1 MKEKIKKLRSEL
13 ERHNRLYYV
22 EHNPE
27 ISDYEFDQKLKEL
40 ERLEQEYPQFADE
53 NSPTKRV
60 GGDITKSFETVAHE
74 FPMMSLSNSYSKDEI
89 VEFINRIDK
98 NIGGKT
104 EYVCEL
110 KYDGVAISVRY
121 ENGAFK
127 RAVTRGDG
135 QKGDDVSNNV
145 RTIKSLPLRLV
156 EGGDYPD
163 VFEIRGEIMLT
174 RTRFEKLN
182 AELEEKGEKTYANP
196 RNTASGTVKLQ
207 DSKVVAQRGLD
218 CYLYSVNA
226 AAPVAE
232 NHFDAVVKAGSW
244 GFQVPLEKDNRIK
257 VCNNIDEIMEFI
269 NYWDTE
275 RLNLNFEIDG
285 VVIKVNRHSLQEEL
299 GSTAKSPRWAVA
311 YKYKAEE
318 AQTVLNDIKF
328 QVGRTGAVTPV
339 AYLKPVQLAGTTVK
353 RASLHNADI
362 IQNLDVRIG
371 DTVYVEKGGEIIP
384 KITRVNKSL
393 RKSDAEPFE
402 FIKECPECATK
413 LVRKE
418 GEAVHFCPA
427 ETTCPPQIL
436 GKIQHFISRNA
447 MDIEGLGQET
457 VVQLHRAGLIAGI
470 ADLYELKKED
480 LLPLERMAEKSADNL
495 IKGVEQSKNQ
505 PFEKVL
511 FGLGIRYVGATVAKK
526 LAIHFKNID
535 HIAAATLEELE
546 AAPEIGSVIAKS
558 VFEFF
563 RNEDYCELIDRLK
576 KYGLQF
582 EVVEKEGTSN
592 KLEGLKFVISG
603 VFNELGRG
611 EIKDLIEKHGGKNTG
626 SVSGSTDY
634 LIAGENMGPAKR
646 EKADK
651 LNVKVIT
658 EADFLK
664 MIAQK
669 EQ

>member
-1 MKEKIKKLRSEL
+1 MSDIKNKIENLRKEL
-13 ERHNRLYYV
+13 ERHNRLYYI

-40 ERLEQEYPQFADE
+40 ERLEKGHPEFADE

-74 FPMMSLSNSYSKDEI
+74 FPMMSLSNTYSKDEI
-89 VEFINRIDK
+89 TEFIARIDK
-98 NIGGKT
+98 NIGGDT

-121 ENGAFK
+121 ENGKFK

-135 QKGDDVSNNV
+135 QKGDDVSSNI
-145 RTIKSLPLRLV
+145 RTIKSLPLRLTDN
-156 EGGDYPD
+156 GDYPD
-163 VFEIRGEIMLT
+163 FFEIRGEIMLT

-182 AELEEKGEKTYANP
+182 AQLEEQNEKPYANP

-218 CYLYSVNA
+218 CFLYAVNA
-226 AAPVAE
+226 GVPVAE
-232 NHFDAVVKAGSW
+232 NHFDAVVKAGNW
-244 GFQVPLEKDNRIK
+244 GFRVPKEKDNRIK
-257 VCNNIDEIMEFI
+257 VCKNIDEIMDFI

-275 RLNLNFEIDG
+275 RLNLDFEIDG
-285 VVIKVNRHSLQEEL
+285 VVIKVNRHNIQYEL

-318 AQTVLNDIKF
+318 AQTVLEDIRF

-339 AYLKPVQLAGTTVK
+339 AYLKPVQLAGTLVK

-371 DTVYVEKGGEIIP
+371 DTVHVEKGGEIIP
-384 KITRVNKSL
+384 KIIRVNKSL
-393 RKSDAEPFE
+393 RPADSKPFE
-402 FIKECPECATK
+402 FIKQCPECAAA

-418 GEAVHFCPA
+418 GEAVHFCPN
-427 ETTCPPQIL
+427 ETECPPQIL
-436 GKIQHFISRNA
+436 GKMQHFISRNA

-457 VVQLHRAGLIAGI
+457 IVQLHQAGLIKGI
-470 ADLYELKKED
+470 ADLYELNKED

-495 IKGVEQSKNQ
+495 IKGVEKSKSQ

-526 LAIHFKNID
+526 LTQHFKNID
-535 HIAAATLEELE
+535 QIASAGIEELE
-546 AAPEIGSVIAKS
+546 AAPEIGTVIAKS
-558 VFEFF
+558 VYAFF
-563 RNEDYCELIDRLK
+563 RNDDYKQLINRLK
-576 KYGLQF
+576 NYGLQF
-582 EVVEKEGTSN
+582 EVVEEEGATQ
-592 KLEGLKFVISG
+592 KLDGLKFVISG
-603 VFNELGRG
+603 VFQKLERNEV
-611 EIKDLIEKHGGKNTG
+611 KKLIEKNGGKNTG

-634 LIAGENMGPAKR
+634 LIAGEKMGPAKR
-646 EKADK
+646 EKAQK
-651 LNVKVIT
+651 LGVNVIS
-658 EADFLK
+658 EDDFLA
-664 MIAQK
+664 MI
-669 EQ
+669 E

>member
-1 MKEKIKKLRSEL
+1 MSEIKEKIEELRSEL
-13 ERHNRLYYV
+13 ERHNRLYYI
-22 EHNPE
+22 ENDPE

-40 ERLEQEYPQFADE
+40 EQLEKKYPEFADE

-89 VEFINRIDK
+89 AEFISRIDK
-98 NIGGKT
+98 NIGGDT

-121 ENGAFK
+121 ENGKFK
-127 RAVTRGDG
+127 RAITRGDG
-135 QKGDDVSNNV
+135 QKGDDVSHNV
-145 RTIKSLPLRLV
+145 RTIKSLPLKLI
-156 EGGDYPD
+156 ENGDYPGF
-163 VFEIRGEIMLT
+163 FEIRGEIMLT
-174 RTRFEKLN
+174 RSRFEELN
-182 AELEEKGEKTYANP
+182 AELQKRGEKTYANP

-218 CYLYSVNA
+218 CFLYSVNA
-226 AAPVAE
+226 AKPVAE
-232 NHFDAVVKAGSW
+232 NHFEAVSKAGEW
-244 GFQVPLEKDNRIK
+244 GFKVPLEKDNRIK
-257 VCNNIDEIMEFI
+257 VCKNIDEIMDFI

-275 RLNLNFEIDG
+275 RLNLNFDIDG
-285 VVIKVNRHSLQEEL
+285 VVIKVNNHQLQDEL
-299 GSTAKSPRWAVA
+299 GTTAKSPRWAVA

-318 AQTVLNDIKF
+318 AQTILNDIAF

-339 AYLKPVQLAGTTVK
+339 AHLEPVELAGTTVK

-362 IQNLDVRIG
+362 IKNLDVRIG
-371 DTVYVEKGGEIIP
+371 DSVYVEKGGEIIP
-384 KITRVNKSL
+384 KITHVDKTKRSENSK
-393 RKSDAEPFE
+393 PFE
-402 FIKECPECATK
+402 FAKYCPECNAE

-418 GEAVHFCPA
+418 GEAVHFCPN
-427 ETTCPPQIL
+427 ETECPPQIL
-436 GKIQHFISRNA
+436 GKMQHFISRNA

-457 VVQLHRAGLIAGI
+457 VVQLHQAGLVSGI

-495 IKGVEQSKNQ
+495 IKGVEKSKKQ

-526 LAIHFKNID
+526 LAVHFKNINQ
-535 HIAAATLEELE
+535 IAGASLEELE
-546 AAPEIGSVIAKS
+546 AAPEIGTVIAKS

-563 RNEDYCELIDRLK
+563 RNDDYCELIERLK
-576 KYGLQF
+576 NHGLQF
-582 EVVEKEGTSN
+582 EIVEEEGASD
-592 KLEGLKFVISG
+592 KLSGQKFVISG
-603 VFNELGRG
+603 VFQKMERS
-611 EIKDLIEKHGGKNTG
+611 EIKKLIEKHGGKNTG

-646 EKADK
+646 QKAEK
-651 LNVKVIT
+651 LEVKVIS
-658 EADFLK
+658 EDDFLE
-664 MIAQK
+664 MID
-669 EQ
+669 